1 MGRQLKETEQAYIR
15 ISQYKEHNQ
24 NKKNKIEQLMESFAC
39 KCEWHWSQFLA
50 KIKDKIKMPSTI
62 DILSII
68 N

>member
-1 MGRQLKETEQAYIR
+1 MGRQLKETEQTYIR

-24 NKKNKIEQLMESFAC
+24 KNRTVNESFAC
-39 KCEWHWSQFLA
+39 EREWHWSQFLA